1 MNGIAA
7 STRRRR
13 PGARG
18 ARHLLLGRSTASMI
32 ARAARERLALGGQL
46 QAAGGAGQQ
55 GGAELVFQPPQ
66 RAADAGGVCPS
77 CSAAAVIEP
86 LSITARKAC
95 ISSRV
100 VFMPPLLTVRQE

>member
-1 MNGIAA
+1 VQHERH
-7 STRRRR
+7 RRIHAQA
-13 PGARG
+13 PGRALAARG
-18 ARHLLLGRSTASMI
+18 HLLLGRLHRI
-32 ARAARERLALGGQL
+32 DDRARMAQEGLAFGGQV

-55 GGAELVFQPPQ
+55 GGAELVLQPPQ

-95 ISSRV
+95 ISSRWSSC
-100 VFMPPLLTVRQE
+100 RHY